1 MKLFD
6 LDYGIELPNGE
17 RIHAISSKKN
27 RLRSLYKYFSADLDL
42 ILSVEGN
49 SPLTLTKQSQVGKLI
64 FKSLPAKSNSKRLFG
79 EICEALAEFQDYYE
93 TQIEEIERQKRE
105 EREQQHK
112 RELDG
117 AMGIYDGL
125 DNPIQYIGSCVDW
138 ITAGERANI
147 LISFFTLCSQVVLRH
162 PISLIG
168 IGEGSSGK
176 NHVCESALSMIP
188 SEFIVMEKKPTLAS
202 MFRRAEEDPHYYD
215 GKIVVYG
222 DMGGDSDQED
232 VEETKN
238 ILKELQTDGKVN
250 RPVTVKT
257 SDGFE
262 VVDLCLI
269 GNPCLVYQ
277 TVPNYSFDDQELS
290 RSMLVTPRTDNRAEY
305 TEMLEFL
312 EYVGG
317 GTHTKHT
324 QMKSKLTT
332 VVPLIVEGLRNK
344 FEDILIVNPYIE
356 TVEKFVGEDNPHY
369 KRDLPKLNSILK
381 VITAFNSNTR
391 EIYEVNGRKV
401 MFTNKEDVSLFLS
414 LFKTYGEAISHNLT
428 KKATEIFHDIR
439 EHLDDWTYRSEDD
452 MAVFDAGIT
461 TSRYHEVGNVKDL
474 SLRSIQR
481 YFSELKEKSFLTVVG
496 NVGRS
501 SIYSLSEREQNHMNI
516 KVEDLSE
523 ESQRIFRNE
532 YNSQLLDLILHD
544 SSNCRSDVHEQH
556 SSISIPPWM
565 VKE

>member
-17 RIHAISSKKN
+17 RVHVISSNN
-27 RLRSLYKYFSADLDL
+27 RLRSFYKFYSVDLEL
-42 ILSVEGN
+42 ILAIEG
-49 SPLTLTKQSQVGKLI
+49 STPLNLTRQSQVGKLI
-64 FKSLPAKSNSKRLFG
+64 FKTLPAKSNTKKLFS
-79 EICEALAEFQDYYE
+79 EIKEALAEFQDYYE
-93 TQIEEIERQKRE
+93 TKSEEVERQKQE
-105 EREQQHK
+105 EEEKQHK
-112 RELDG
+112 LEMES
-117 AMGIYDGL
+117 AMGIYNEL
-125 DNPIQYIGSCVDW
+125 DNPVQYIASCVDW

-147 LISFFTLCSQVVLRH
+147 MISFFTLCSQVVLKH

-188 SEFIVMEKKPTLAS
+188 EKYIVMEKKPTLAS
-202 MFRRAEEDPHYYD
+202 MFRRAEENPSYYD

-262 VVDLCLI
+262 VVDLCLV

-277 TVPNYSFDDQELS
+277 TIPNYTFDDQELS

-305 TEMLEFL
+305 TLMLEFL

-317 GTHTKHT
+317 ETYNKHAE
-324 QMKSKLTT
+324 MKEKLSTI
-332 VVPLIVEGLRNK
+332 VPLIVEGLREK
-344 FEDILIVNPYIE
+344 FSDILIVNPHIE
-356 TVEKFVGEDNPHY
+356 TVKKFVGEDNPHY

-381 VITAFNSNTR
+381 VITAFNGNNR
-391 EIYEVNGRKV
+391 EVYQVKGTKV

-439 EHLDDWTYRSEDD
+439 EHLGDWTYHSEDEI
-452 MAVFDAGIT
+452 AVFDAGIT
-461 TSRYHEVGNVKDL
+461 TSRYLEVGNVKDI
-474 SLRSIQR
+474 SLRSIQK
-481 YFSELKEKSFLTVVG
+481 YFSELREKSFLTVVG

-501 SIYSLSEREQNHMNI
+501 SVYALSEREQNHMNI
-516 KVEDLSE
+516 TVEDLSE
-523 ESQRIFRNE
+523 ESQKIFMTE
-532 YNSQLLDLILHD
+532 YSEELLEKILRD
-544 SSNCRSDVHEQH
+544 SSDCQSDVHEQH
-556 SSISIPPWM
+556 PAICIPPWM

>member
-1 MKLFD
+1 MTLFD

-17 RIHAISSKKN
+17 RVHVISSKN
-27 RLRSLYKYFSADLDL
+27 RLRSLYKFYSVDLEL
-42 ILSVEGN
+42 ILAVEGN
-49 SPLTLTKQSQVGKLI
+49 TPLNLTKQSQVGKLI
-64 FKSLPAKSNSKRLFG
+64 FKSLPAKGNSKRLFG
-79 EICEALAEFQDYYE
+79 DILEALAEFQDYYE
-93 TQIEEIERQKRE
+93 TQMEELEKQKQE
-105 EREQQHK
+105 EAKKQHQL
-112 RELDG
+112 ELEK
-117 AMGIYDGL
+117 AMGIYEGL
-125 DNPIQYIGSCVDW
+125 DNPIQYIASCVDW

-147 LISFFTLCSQVVLRH
+147 MISFFTLCSQVVLQH

-188 SEFIVMEKKPTLAS
+188 SEHIVMEKKPTLAS
-202 MFRRAEEDPHYYD
+202 MFRRAEENPKYYD

-257 SDGFE
+257 TDGFE

-277 TVPNYSFDDQELS
+277 TVPNYNFDDQELS

-305 TEMLEFL
+305 TLMLEFL

-317 GTHTKHT
+317 ATHTKHT
-324 QMKSKLTT
+324 EMKNKLSTI
-332 VVPLIVEGLRNK
+332 VPLIVEGLRTK
-344 FEDILIVNPYIE
+344 FSDVLIVNPYIE
-356 TVEKFVGEDNPHY
+356 TVKKFVGEDNPHY

-391 EIYEVNGRKV
+391 DIYEVNGTKV
-401 MFTNKEDVSLFLS
+401 MFTNKDDVSLFLS

-428 KKATEIFHDIR
+428 KKATEIFHDLR
-439 EHLDDWTYRSEDD
+439 EHLDEWSYRSEDEI
-452 MAVFDAGIT
+452 AVFDAGIT

-501 SIYSLSEREQNHMNI
+501 SVYALSEREQNHMNI
-516 KVEDLSE
+516 KVEDLSV
-523 ESQRIFRNE
+523 ESQRIFKTE
-532 YNSQLLDLILHD
+532 YNEKLLDLILHD
-544 SSNCRSDVHEQH
+544 TSDCRSDVHEQH

-565 VKE
+565 VK

>member
-1 MKLFD
+1 MTLFD

-17 RIHAISSKKN
+17 RVHAISSKKN
-27 RLRSLYKYFSADLDL
+27 RLRSFYKYYSVDLDL
-42 ILSVEGN
+42 IIAIEGN
-49 SPLTLTKQSQVGKLI
+49 TPSQLTKQSQIGKLI
-64 FKSLPAKSNSKRLFG
+64 FNSLPKKNNSKRLFS
-79 EICEALAEFQDYYE
+79 EITEALAEFQDYYE
-93 TQIEEIERQKRE
+93 TQIEELERQKTE
-105 EREQQHK
+105 EEQKRHK
-112 RELDG
+112 EELEN
-117 AMGIYDGL
+117 AMNIYDGL
-125 DNPIQYIGSCVDW
+125 DNPIQYIASCVDW

-147 LISFFTLCSQVVLRH
+147 LISFFTLCSQVVLKH

-188 SEFIVMEKKPTLAS
+188 SKYVVMEKKPTLAS
-202 MFRRAEEDPHYYD
+202 MFRRAEENPRYYD

-257 SDGFE
+257 GDGFE
-262 VVDLCLI
+262 VVDLCLV

-277 TVPNYSFDDQELS
+277 TVPNYAFDDQELS
-290 RSMLVTPRTDNRAEY
+290 RSMLVTPRTDNRTEY
-305 TEMLEFL
+305 NLMLEFL

-317 GTHTKHT
+317 ATHNKHML
-324 QMKSKLTT
+324 MKEKLSTT
-332 VVPLIVEGLRNK
+332 VPLIVEGLREK
-344 FEDILIVNPYIE
+344 FDDVLIVNPHIE
-356 TVEKFVGEDNPHY
+356 TVKKFVGEENPHY

-391 EIYEVNGRKV
+391 EIYEVNGKKV

-428 KKATEIFHDIR
+428 QKATEIFHDIR
-439 EHLDDWTYRSEDD
+439 EHLDDWAYTSEEDRG
-452 MAVFDAGIT
+452 VFEGGIT
-461 TSRYHEVGNVKDL
+461 TSRYHEVGTVKGL

-481 YFSELKEKSFLTVVG
+481 YFSELKDKSFLTVVG

-501 SIYSLSEREQNHMNI
+501 SIYGLSEREQNHANI
-516 KVEDLSE
+516 KVEELST
-523 ESQRIFRNE
+523 ESQKIFKSE
-532 YNSQLLDLILHD
+532 YNKNLLGIILND
-544 SSNCRSDVHEQH
+544 NSDCRSDVHEQH